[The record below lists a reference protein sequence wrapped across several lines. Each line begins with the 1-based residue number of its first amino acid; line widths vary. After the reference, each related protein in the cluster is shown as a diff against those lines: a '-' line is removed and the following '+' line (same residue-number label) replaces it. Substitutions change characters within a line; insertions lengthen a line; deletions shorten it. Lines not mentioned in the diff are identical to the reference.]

1 MKSVYIETSIFSY
14 LTARPSANLVSAARQ
29 RLTCDWWDNCK
40 SRFDLFISPLVELEA
55 SRGDP
60 AAAQRRLSAMEGLPS
75 LEIIP
80 EVAELTSLLLR
91 EGALPPKAEDD
102 AAHVSLAAV
111 HGIDYLLTWNCRHI
125 DNAEMKPVIR
135 SVCAVYGSPCP
146 EICTPEELLGDF
158 DYER

>member
-1 MKSVYIETSIFSY
+1 MPVAGRKF
-14 LTARPSANLVSAARQ
+14 
-29 RLTCDWWDNCK
+29 
-40 SRFDLFISPLVELEA
+40 PLKMFVTGG
-55 SRGDP
+55 GDP

-111 HGIDYLLTWNCRHI
+111 HEIDSLLTWNCRHI

-135 SVCAVYGSPCP
+135 SVCAGYGSPCP